1 MEIMP
6 MMPYEFQE
14 VEWRALE
21 GIIEECLKPNSFKA
35 FNYVAEKSRDM
46 TWSWTMCMLSLHR
59 WQFRNS
65 SILIGSRKEDEVDTS
80 GDMDTPFEKIRFQ
93 LLRQPDF
100 LVPRGFDWR
109 KHSKHMHLINPNG
122 GEITGESANPNF
134 GRGGRKL
141 FVWFDE
147 FAFWDHDYAAWRSC
161 SQTTNLRIAVSTPN
175 GPNNKFARLRHGE
188 EQENVIVRTSPWYL
202 HPLKSQG
209 LEMWNGKYTSPWYRE
224 QKSRMS
230 AEDMAREID
239 ISYASS
245 IKGWVFDNY
254 GAAHR
259 AYKLKPVPDKTII
272 VALDPGI
279 YFGAL
284 IGQVDHYNR
293 VLLFKE
299 FTWENAHLKKVAEDI
314 KKYLWSEFNGFPV
327 KWVGDPSG
335 AYRLASGQEMPEYTE
350 LDLKHGIKVT
360 WQYFSKI
367 APVDRVPKRIAGI
380 KNKMSDFVGATNG
393 PGFLVDYENCPLLD
407 KALAGEYR
415 RKVTEDGQVKDEID
429 ERHPY
434 EDVVDCAGYLVLSQ
448 FPFGFEMPNK
458 STRHAAQKTTWGFPS
473 GGRR

>member
-245 IKGWVFDNY
+245 KDGCLITMEPPTELTNLNPYQTKQSLWHLILGFTSERLLVRLITITASY
-254 GAAHR
+254 SSKSLRGRTHTSR
-259 AYKLKPVPDKTII
+259 KLRKI
-272 VALDPGI
+272 
-279 YFGAL
+279 
-284 IGQVDHYNR
+284 
-293 VLLFKE
+293 
-299 FTWENAHLKKVAEDI
+299 LK
-314 KKYLWSEFNGFPV
+314 ST
-327 KWVGDPSG
+327 
-335 AYRLASGQEMPEYTE
+335 SGQNLTVSQLSGLVILQELTDWLQDKRCQSIPNLILSMELKLPGNIFQKLLQLTE
-350 LDLKHGIKVT
+350 CLSESRESKTRCLISLAPLMDLA
-360 WQYFSKI
+360 FSLI
-367 APVDRVPKRIAGI
+367 TR
-380 KNKMSDFVGATNG
+380 T
-393 PGFLVDYENCPLLD
+393 
-407 KALAGEYR
+407 
-415 RKVTEDGQVKDEID
+415 
-429 ERHPY
+429 
-434 EDVVDCAGYLVLSQ
+434 VLC
-448 FPFGFEMPNK
+448 
-458 STRHAAQKTTWGFPS
+458 
-473 GGRR
+473 